1 MDKIS
6 TRLLLYL
13 PFLIIFL
20 TGDSKA
26 GIHSWG
32 ATTISFKKEILFENR
47 PAGTLAGTLS
57 VTSDNMLNGFTY
69 TLVPGAGDCSN
80 DLFEISGNKVRTV
93 APLNY
98 EERKTYCIRVRATA
112 QNGKTTE
119 KSFSI
124 EVSDVNEQPT
134 LAAIGDQN
142 TCFTDAP
149 QFLTL
154 QDVSAGPEEKQKVTF
169 AVETS
174 NGDLFDQLEIS
185 PSGTLVYKIRPAK
198 SGQALITVTVKD
210 NGGTENE
217 GDDTFS
223 QSFNLTVS
231 PPPVIAITSNRGNP
245 VSKGLTIELTA
256 TGGTSYRWIDAEG
269 AISGLQSATLIARP
283 GKNSIYRVQAT
294 SAAGCI
300 SEQVIEIQVK
310 DDYLTLVPTNILT
323 PNGDG
328 KNDRLVVKNI
338 DLYPNN
344 EIRIFDK
351 AGRMLFTRKNYKD
364 EWDGYFQG
372 SILEEGP
379 YFYVIDF
386 GNNNPKFKGHVT
398 IIRD

>member
-1 MDKIS
+1 MEKIS

-20 TGDSKA
+20 CGDLKA
-26 GIHSWG
+26 GIRPGG
-32 ATTISFKKEILFENR
+32 ATTISFKKEVLFENR

-69 TLVPGAGDCSN
+69 SLVPGAGDCSN
-80 DLFEISGNKVRTV
+80 DLFEIKGNQVRTL

-98 EERKTYCIRVRATA
+98 EERKTYCIRVRATT
-112 QNGKTTE
+112 QDGKTTE

-134 LAAIGDQN
+134 LAALGDQT
-142 TCFTDAP
+142 TCFTSSP
-149 QFLTL
+149 QFITL
-154 QDVSAGPEEKQKVTF
+154 RDASAGPEEKQKITF

-174 NGDLFDQLEIS
+174 NGDLFDQLEVS
-185 PSGTLVYKIRPAK
+185 SSGTLVYKIKPAK
-198 SGQALITVTVKD
+198 SGLATVTVIVKD

-231 PPPVIAITSNRGNP
+231 PPPVIAITSNRGNSI
-245 VSKGLTIELTA
+245 SKGMTIELTA
-256 TGGTSYRWIDAEG
+256 TGGKSYRWLDAEG
-269 AISGLQSATLIARP
+269 AISGLQSSTLTARP
-283 GKNSIYRVQAT
+283 GKNFIYRVQAT
-294 SAAGCI
+294 SAAGCV
-300 SEQVIEIQVK
+300 SEQGIEIQVK
-310 DDYLTLVPTNILT
+310 DDYLTLVPTNIIT

-351 AGRMLFTRKNYKD
+351 AGRMLYTSKNYKD
-364 EWDGYFQG
+364 EWDGFFQG